1 MANWAII
8 VGINVYPDA
17 SGQPALQGAV
27 SDACDFAE
35 WALDPAGGNVPT
47 ANLYFWVHPWP
58 DQVGALLAAHLAD
71 APPEWDHDDLDR
83 APVDR
88 NRPPK
93 AQEIVR
99 TAERKGRE
107 LNEAA
112 FGQPNPESQRILVF
126 LAGHGLRAKERGDG
140 ELQTCFVARDFR
152 PQDSQTAYG
161 LIPCT
166 SFRRSLRHKR
176 FDEVVMFLDCC
187 RNDYIGSS
195 TMEALPI
202 CDSRDERQGKG
213 WGQGNAA
220 ADNERAY
227 ETVNPP
233 IRGAFSQT
241 LMEGLRNSRDASGV
255 LSIAGLKTYVEDN
268 IGKATVTGQSP
279 QFRCEPESPSMI
291 IVAGGGPPRAGPT
304 VRFKGLAPGTR
315 ILLRD
320 GNNRLVPG
328 IGPLA
333 AGPGPVVLPPLADG
347 LYSLAADDGSGRE
360 RLFRYPKE
368 SDVEVF

>member
-1 MANWAII
+1 MANWTIV
-8 VGINVYPDA
+8 VGINAYPTA
-17 SGQPALQGAV
+17 SGQSPLQGAV

-35 WALDPAGGNVPT
+35 WALDPAGGNVPPDH
-47 ANLYFWVHPWP
+47 LYFWAHPWP
-58 DQVGALLAAHLAD
+58 GQVGVLLAKYLAG
-71 APPEWDHDDLDR
+71 APPEWDHEDVDR

-88 NRPPK
+88 NRAPK

-107 LNEAA
+107 LNEAG
-112 FGQPNPESQRILVF
+112 FGQINRESQRILVF
-126 LAGHGLRAKERGDG
+126 LAGHGLRAKERGDS
-140 ELQTCFVARDFR
+140 ELQTCFVAKDFR
-152 PQDSQTAYG
+152 PLDSQTAHG

-176 FDEVVMFLDCC
+176 YDEVIMFLDCC

-213 WGQGNAA
+213 WGLGNAA
-220 ADNERAY
+220 ADNERAF
-227 ETVNPP
+227 ETINPP
-233 IRGAFSQT
+233 VRGAFSQI

-268 IGKATVTGQSP
+268 IAKATGTGQSP
-279 QFRCEPESPSMI
+279 QFRCEPENPSMI
-291 IVAGGGPPRAGPT
+291 IVAGAAPPRPGPT
-304 VRFKGLAPGTR
+304 IRFSGIAPGTR

-320 GNNRLVPG
+320 GNNRPVLG
-328 IGPLA
+328 IDPLI
-333 AGPGPVVLPPLADG
+333 AGPGPVVLPPLPDG
-347 LYSLAADDGSGRE
+347 LYSLTADDGSGRE
-360 RLFRYPKE
+360 RLFRYPRE
-368 SDVEVF
+368 NDVEVF